1 MYVTDD
7 PGGVDTAAKSGS
19 LSIRLG
25 LGWAKSH
32 SFMTGQTPVMQYN
45 RALMQAILWDRIRI
59 AEIVGVKVISLDE
72 APSGYAQFDAG
83 APVKFVIDPHGQLT
97 H

>member
-1 MYVTDD
+1 MD
-7 PGGVDTAAKSGS
+7 GAAKTGS

-25 LGWAKSH
+25 LGGAKSH
-32 SFMTGQTPVMQYN
+32 SFMTGKTPVMQYN

-59 AEIVGVKVISLDE
+59 AEVVGVKVISLDE
-72 APSGYAQFDAG
+72 APAGYAQFDAG
-83 APVKFVIDPHGQLT
+83 APTRFVIDPHGQLA